1 MNGYRSC
8 TRRRLFVESDRHGG
22 LSLRFIG
29 VDSPIRWR
37 YEVITLPL
45 VRYGLLMASVLA
57 LCCAEAHPENL
68 VIRTGAH
75 GRVWTFSRQT
85 NGVALTEL
93 WRDEAGREQCLGI
106 FPGRPGRL
114 GKTATGRIV
123 YQSLPLTLPAP
134 GDVLNRGITV
144 ALAPSRYWSRDGLA
158 LGDSEID
165 QSIVW
170 TTETLGGLKPS
181 APGAGEKAIADLH
194 AGFNAARM
202 AQLSLSRWEF
212 KQASAYYT
220 QAAKSL
226 ENLGKRASK
235 KGMSAAPMRDYVQA
249 FQTAAQAIRQDG
261 SRWVC
266 RDHLAAIAELL
277 TAYRKAHRGQM
288 PDQLKALGRWASDRS
303 AADSEVVFRL
313 FRAPIDKRDARSVSY
328 FYRPDA
334 APGEAVVVSYFYPG
348 RLVELIRE
356 AEGYRVQDRPIGRAQ
371 VDSLL
376 AMGETHLARGDS
388 LAVPILTVLTRVA
401 PRLAQG
407 HSLLGYALMQA
418 GDDDRARDAF
428 ERAIDLDYRLAEAYN
443 GLGLVFRHRPK
454 GMYTAIRYF
463 RKALQWHPTY
473 RDARFHMAQT
483 RYDLKEYDT
492 KRDLDHVIAL
502 DPNYAPAYKLLGKWW
517 EEREEDHERAAMAYA
532 RYVALAPDDP
542 EGRELLSR
550 AYLRSENFDRIIHL
564 LEDHIRDHPEEIA
577 SLPILAQACLELNRL
592 NWAQAYFFSYVDRL
606 PPQRRGLYE
615 DIRFLASAEEL
626 EEYTSLDTAAMRSAF
641 LQQFWALKDPNLITA
656 INERKLEHY
665 RRVWY
670 ALTNFADGKKPFDRR
685 GEVYIRF
692 GEPDYRSRSN
702 MLNADQSLAVQRVK
716 ERVAQ
721 TLFGAEAAQQTYFG
735 PVYPVRGLHT
745 KLGESTQLRARVDAE
760 AMQQALNRSR
770 EQQQQQLASGDEERR
785 MVRAGQA
792 TADDQSGEDISAF
805 ERLANTAVASEGRE
819 SGFFDLQPDFH
830 AVSVQEDAS
839 MVRWETW
846 VYTDVNGGIEI
857 TFTDEA
863 MTGTFDFAPPP
874 LDPNI
879 PIRRLALLNRYNPRR
894 ITEFAARVTPD
905 YYVTP
910 ENTRPLAF
918 YYDLADFQSSRQ
930 GVSALEV
937 YTGIPRAF
945 GRYFPET
952 NTTELVVERTVAL
965 LNEQTGDVYRRAG
978 DVRYRNTG
986 DLTGMHGAFVPDV
999 VRLEAPPGYYKL
1011 EVHLLDRLSG
1021 RQGRYR
1027 QMIELEKYQ
1036 VGAIEVSDLELA
1048 WRVAEG
1054 GPQDK
1059 FRKGALHVIPM
1070 PTRTYP
1076 KGQSIFVY
1084 YEIYNLKRDA
1094 FGQTRYRVEYTIAPR
1109 SKGVGGAVSRLVQ
1122 TLKGKRAQVLMG
1134 YDQVG
1139 TMDLEAVY
1147 TELEL
1152 GDRTPGRYALEVKIT
1167 DLNSDQTAVKDALF
1181 VVAE

>member
-1 MNGYRSC
+1 M
-8 TRRRLFVESDRHGG
+8 F
-22 LSLRFIG
+22 
-29 VDSPIRWR
+29 
-37 YEVITLPL
+37 TLPM
-45 VRYGLLMASVLA
+45 VRYGLLMACVVA
-57 LCCAEAHPENL
+57 FCCAEAHAENQ
-68 VIRTGAH
+68 VIRTGST

-85 NGVALTEL
+85 DGIGLTEL
-93 WRDEAGREQCLGI
+93 WRDEAGEEQCLGI

-114 GKTATGRIV
+114 GKTESGRII
-123 YQSLPLTLPAP
+123 YQSPPLALPAP
-134 GDVLNRGITV
+134 GDILNRGHTV
-144 ALAPSRYWSRDGLA
+144 SLAPSRYWEVLSSDVLA
-158 LGDSEID
+158 LSDSEID
-165 QSIVW
+165 QPVVW
-170 TTETLGGLKPS
+170 TTETVSGLKPTEP
-181 APGAGEKAIADLH
+181 AAGEKATVDLH

-212 KQASAYYT
+212 KQAATYYF

-226 ENLGKRASK
+226 DKLGKRASK
-235 KGMSAAPMRDYVQA
+235 MGLSDAPMRDYVQA
-249 FQTAAQAIRQDG
+249 FQTAAQEIRRDG

-266 RDHLAAIAELL
+266 RDHLGAMAELL

-288 PDQLKALGRWASDRS
+288 PDQLKTLWQWASDRS
-303 AADSEVVFRL
+303 SADAEVVFRL
-313 FRAPIDKRDARSVSY
+313 FRAPIDKSDPRSVSY

-348 RLVELIRE
+348 RLVELVRE
-356 AEGYRVQDRPIGRAQ
+356 NGGYRVQDRPIGQAQ

-376 AMGETHLARGDS
+376 EMGKTLLARNHA
-388 LAVPILTVLTRVA
+388 LAVPILKILVRVA
-401 PRLAQG
+401 PKLAIG

-418 GDDDRARDAF
+418 GDDDRARNAF

-443 GLGLVFRHRPK
+443 GLGLIFRNRRK

-473 RDARFHMAQT
+473 LEARFHMAQT

-492 KRDLDHVIAL
+492 KRDLDRVIAL

-517 EEREEDHERAAMAYA
+517 EEQEENDEQAAMAYA
-532 RYVALAPDDP
+532 RYVALTPDDP

-564 LEDHIRDHPEEIA
+564 LEDHIREHPEEIA
-577 SLPILAQACLELNRL
+577 SLPILAQACLELNRV

-606 PPQRRGLYE
+606 PPQRRALYE
-615 DIRFLASAEEL
+615 DIRFLASIEEL
-626 EEYTSLDTAAMRSAF
+626 AEYTSLDTDAARSAF
-641 LQQFWALKDPNLITA
+641 LQQFWSLKDPNLITA

-670 ALTNFADGKKPFDRR
+670 ALTNFSEGKKPFDRR

-702 MLNADQSLAVQRVK
+702 MLNLDQSLAVQRVK
-716 ERVAQ
+716 ERVAH
-721 TLFGAEAAQQTYFG
+721 TLFGAQAAQQTYFG
-735 PVYPVRGLHT
+735 PVYPVRSLHT
-745 KLGESTQLRARVDAE
+745 KLGASTQLRAQLDA
-760 AMQQALNRSR
+760 ASMQQTIAQSQER
-770 EQQQQQLASGDEERR
+770 ERQQLEAGDEERR
-785 MVRAGQA
+785 TVRSGQA
-792 TADDQSGEDISAF
+792 TADDQTGEDISTY
-805 ERLANTAVASEGRE
+805 ERLANTVVNAGNMGSE
-819 SGFFDLQPDFH
+819 FFNLQPDFQ

-846 VYTDVNGGIEI
+846 IYTDINGGIEI

-863 MTGTFDFAPPP
+863 MTGHFDYAPPP

-910 ENTRPLAF
+910 ENTRPLEF
-918 YYDLADFQSSRQ
+918 YYDLADFQGRRQ
-930 GVSALEV
+930 GVSTLEV
-937 YTGIPRAF
+937 YTGIPHTF
-945 GRYFPET
+945 GRYFAEK
-952 NTTELVVERTVAL
+952 NATELVVERTVAL
-965 LNEQTGDVYRRAG
+965 LNEQTGDVYRRTG
-978 DVRYRNTG
+978 EVRYRNTG
-986 DLTGMHGAFVPDV
+986 DLTGVHGAFVPDV
-999 VRLEAPPGYYKL
+999 VRLEAPPGYYRL
-1011 EVHLLDRLSG
+1011 EVYLLNRLSG

-1027 QMIELEKYQ
+1027 QVIELEKYH
-1036 VGAIEVSDLELA
+1036 IRSLKVSDLTLA

-1059 FRKGALHVIPM
+1059 FRKGALHVVPM

-1094 FGQTRYRVEYTIAPR
+1094 FGQTRYSVEYTIAPKG
-1109 SKGVGGAVSRLVQ
+1109 KGVGGAVSRLVQ
-1122 TLKGKRAQVLMG
+1122 TLKGKRGQVLMG
-1134 YDQVG
+1134 YEQVG

-1167 DLNSDQTAVKDALF
+1167 DLNNNQTAVKDALF
-1181 VVAE
+1181 VVAQ